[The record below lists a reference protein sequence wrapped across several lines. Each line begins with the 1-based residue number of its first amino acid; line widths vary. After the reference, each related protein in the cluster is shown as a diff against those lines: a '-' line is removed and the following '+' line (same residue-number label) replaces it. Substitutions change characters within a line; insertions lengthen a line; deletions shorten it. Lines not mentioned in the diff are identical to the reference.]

1 MNSII
6 LELSAIED
14 KIIDNTEMYSFEIY
28 KKLSEILE
36 IEKKE
41 DLRVSNIFGEFFN
54 ETIKLEKGKKYK
66 IRVITKSQKSFSN
79 LQKKLFEIAV
89 NKEKIEIGE
98 GVFRLSGI
106 ITKNETWCGE
116 YDLKEEWDN
125 LSPEI
130 NNFYEK
136 IKIKIV
142 NPILMNRK
150 SILGFDKILEIILKD
165 VENEVEFKMEKIK
178 ESILNSVVVKKEYYR
193 EKRVNLL
200 NDEIKKV
207 YLGDIEVILQ
217 GYYGKM
223 LLSFLQYIKYT
234 GLGELKEYGFGEIII
249 TNE

>member
-116 YDLKEEWDN
+116 YDLKKEWDN

-136 IKIKIV
+136 IKLKIV

-200 NDEIKKV
+200 NNEIKKV
-207 YLGDIEVILQ
+207 YLGDIEVVLQ

-223 LLSFLQYIKYT
+223 LLSFLQYVKHT

>member
-14 KIIDNTEMYSFEIY
+14 KIIDNTGMYSFEIY

-54 ETIKLEKGKKYK
+54 ETIKLEKEKKYK

-200 NDEIKKV
+200 NNEIKKV
-207 YLGDIEVILQ
+207 YLGDIEVVLR

-223 LLSFLQYIKYT
+223 LLSFLQYVKYT

>member
-41 DLRVSNIFGEFFN
+41 ELRVSNIFGEFFN
-54 ETIKLEKGKKYK
+54 ETIKLEKEKKYK

-98 GVFRLSGI
+98 GGFRLSGI
-106 ITKNETWCGE
+106 RTKNETWCGE
-116 YDLKEEWDN
+116 YDLKREWDN

-130 NNFYEK
+130 TNFYEK
-136 IKIKIV
+136 IKMKIV

-165 VENEVEFKMEKIK
+165 VENGVEFEMEKIK
-178 ESILNSVVVKKEYYR
+178 ESILNSVIVKKEYYR

-200 NDEIKKV
+200 NNEIKKV
-207 YLGDIEVILQ
+207 YLGDIEIVLQ
-217 GYYGKM
+217 GYYGQM

-234 GLGELKEYGFGEIII
+234 GVGELKEYGFGEIII

>member
-41 DLRVSNIFGEFFN
+41 ELRVSNIFGEFFN
-54 ETIKLEKGKKYK
+54 ETIKLEKEKKYK

-98 GVFRLSGI
+98 GGFRLSGI
-106 ITKNETWCGE
+106 RTKNETWCGE
-116 YDLKEEWDN
+116 YDLKREWDN

-130 NNFYEK
+130 TNFYEK
-136 IKIKIV
+136 IKMKIV

-165 VENEVEFKMEKIK
+165 VENEVEFEMEKIK

-200 NDEIKKV
+200 NNEIKMV
-207 YLGDIEVILQ
+207 YLGDIEIVLQ
-217 GYYGKM
+217 GYYGQM

-234 GLGELKEYGFGEIII
+234 GVGELKEYGFGEIII
-249 TNE
+249 TKE

>member
-1 MNSII
+1 M
-6 LELSAIED
+6 
-14 KIIDNTEMYSFEIY
+14 
-28 KKLSEILE
+28 
-36 IEKKE
+36 
-41 DLRVSNIFGEFFN
+41 GEFFN
-54 ETIKLEKGKKYK
+54 EIIKLELEKKYR
-66 IRVITKSQKSFSN
+66 IRVIAKSQKIFSI

-125 LSPEI
+125 LSSEI
-130 NNFYEK
+130 TNFYEK
-136 IKIKIV
+136 IKMKIV
-142 NPILMNRK
+142 NPILTNRK

-165 VENEVEFKMEKIK
+165 VENEVEFETEKIK
-178 ESILNSVVVKKEYYR
+178 ESILNSVIVKKEYYR

>member
-6 LELSAIED
+6 LELSALED
-14 KIIDNTEMYSFEIY
+14 KIIDNTGMYSFEIY
-28 KKLSEILE
+28 KKLSEMLE

-41 DLRVSNIFGEFFN
+41 ELRVSNIFGEFFN
-54 ETIKLEKGKKYK
+54 EIIKLEKEKKYR
-66 IRVITKSQKSFSN
+66 IRVIAKSQKIFSI
-79 LQKKLFEIAV
+79 LQNKLFEIAV

-125 LSPEI
+125 LSSEI
-130 NNFYEK
+130 TNFYEK
-136 IKIKIV
+136 IKMKIV
-142 NPILMNRK
+142 NPILTNRK

-165 VENEVEFKMEKIK
+165 VENEVEFETEKIK
-178 ESILNSVVVKKEYYR
+178 ESILNSVIVKKEYYR

>member
-6 LELSAIED
+6 LELSALED

-200 NDEIKKV
+200 NDEIIKV

-223 LLSFLQYIKYT
+223 LLSFLQYVKYT

-249 TNE
+249 TKE

>member
-6 LELSAIED
+6 LELSAVED
-14 KIIDNTEMYSFEIY
+14 KIIDNTGMYSFEIY

-54 ETIKLEKGKKYK
+54 ETIKLEKEKKYK

-79 LQKKLFEIAV
+79 LQKKLFEIDV

-178 ESILNSVVVKKEYYR
+178 ESILKSVVVKKEYYR

-200 NDEIKKV
+200 NNEIKKV
-207 YLGDIEVILQ
+207 YLGDIEVVLQ

-223 LLSFLQYIKYT
+223 LLSFLQYVKYT

>member
-14 KIIDNTEMYSFEIY
+14 KIIDNTGMYSFEIY

-54 ETIKLEKGKKYK
+54 ETIKLEKEKKYK

-98 GVFRLSGI
+98 GFFRLSGI

-116 YDLKEEWDN
+116 YDLKKEWDN

-136 IKIKIV
+136 IKMKIV
-142 NPILMNRK
+142 NPILMNKK

-165 VENEVEFKMEKIK
+165 IENEVEFKMEKIK

-200 NDEIKKV
+200 NNEIKKV
-207 YLGDIEVILQ
+207 YLGDIEVVLQ

-223 LLSFLQYIKYT
+223 LLTFLQYVKYT
-234 GLGELKEYGFGEIII
+234 GVGELKEYGFGEIII

>member
-6 LELSAIED
+6 LEFSALED
-14 KIIDNTEMYSFEIY
+14 KIIDNTGMYSFEIY
-28 KKLSEILE
+28 KKLFEMLE

-54 ETIKLEKGKKYK
+54 GTIKLEKEKKYR
-66 IRVITKSQKSFSN
+66 IRVITKSQKNFSN

-98 GVFRLSGI
+98 GFFRLSGI

-116 YDLKEEWDN
+116 YDLKKEWDN

-136 IKIKIV
+136 IKMKIV

-165 VENEVEFKMEKIK
+165 VENEVEFETGKIK
-178 ESILNSVVVKKEYYR
+178 ESILNSVIVKKEYYR

-200 NDEIKKV
+200 NNEIKKV
-207 YLGDIEVILQ
+207 YLGDIEVVLQ
-217 GYYGKM
+217 GYYGKI
-223 LLSFLQYIKYT
+223 LLTFLQYVKYT
-234 GLGELKEYGFGEIII
+234 GVGELKEYGFGEIII
-249 TNE
+249 TKE

>member
-14 KIIDNTEMYSFEIY
+14 KIIDNTGMYSFEIY

-54 ETIKLEKGKKYK
+54 ETIKLEKEKKYK

-136 IKIKIV
+136 IKMKIV

>member
-6 LELSAIED
+6 LELSAVED
-14 KIIDNTEMYSFEIY
+14 KIIDNTGMYSFEIY
-28 KKLSEILE
+28 KILSEMLE

-41 DLRVSNIFGEFFN
+41 ELRVSNIFGEFFN
-54 ETIKLEKGKKYK
+54 EIIKLEKEKKYR

>member
-54 ETIKLEKGKKYK
+54 ETIKLEKGKKYR
-66 IRVITKSQKSFSN
+66 IRVITKSQKNFSN

-116 YDLKEEWDN
+116 YDLKKEWDN

-136 IKIKIV
+136 IKMKIV

-165 VENEVEFKMEKIK
+165 IENEVEFKMEKIK

-200 NDEIKKV
+200 NNEIKKV
-207 YLGDIEVILQ
+207 YLGDIEVVLQ

-223 LLSFLQYIKYT
+223 LLSFLQYVKYT

>member
-6 LELSAIED
+6 LELSAVED
-14 KIIDNTEMYSFEIY
+14 KIIDNTGMYSFEIY

-36 IEKKE
+36 IEKKD
-41 DLRVSNIFGEFFN
+41 DLRVSNIFGEVFN
-54 ETIKLEKGKKYK
+54 ETIKLEKEKKYK

-150 SILGFDKILEIILKD
+150 SIIGFDKILEIILKD
-165 VENEVEFKMEKIK
+165 VENEVEF
-178 ESILNSVVVKKEYYR
+178 
-193 EKRVNLL
+193 
-200 NDEIKKV
+200 
-207 YLGDIEVILQ
+207 IEVVLQ

-223 LLSFLQYIKYT
+223 LLSFLQYVKYT

>member
-14 KIIDNTEMYSFEIY
+14 KIIDNTGMYSFEIY
-28 KKLSEILE
+28 KKLSEMLE
-36 IEKKE
+36 IDKKE

-54 ETIKLEKGKKYK
+54 ETIKLEKEKKYR
-66 IRVITKSQKSFSN
+66 IRVIAKSQKIFSN

-98 GVFRLSGI
+98 GFFRLSGI

-116 YDLKEEWDN
+116 YDLKKEWNN

-136 IKIKIV
+136 IKMKIV

>member
-6 LELSAIED
+6 LELSALED
-14 KIIDNTEMYSFEIY
+14 KIIDNTGMYSFEIY
-28 KKLSEILE
+28 KKLSEMLE

-41 DLRVSNIFGEFFN
+41 ELRVSNIFGEFFN
-54 ETIKLEKGKKYK
+54 EIIKLEKEKKYR
-66 IRVITKSQKSFSN
+66 IRVIAKSQKIFSI

-125 LSPEI
+125 LSSEI
-130 NNFYEK
+130 TNFYEK
-136 IKIKIV
+136 IKMKIV
-142 NPILMNRK
+142 NPILTNRK

-165 VENEVEFKMEKIK
+165 VENEVEFETEKIK
-178 ESILNSVVVKKEYYR
+178 ESILNSVIVKKEYYR

>member
-6 LELSAIED
+6 LELYALED
-14 KIIDNTEMYSFEIY
+14 KIIDNTGMYSFEIY
-28 KKLSEILE
+28 KKLSEMLE

-41 DLRVSNIFGEFFN
+41 ELRVSNIFGEFFN

-200 NDEIKKV
+200 NNEIKKV
-207 YLGDIEVILQ
+207 YLGDIEVVLQ

-223 LLSFLQYIKYT
+223 LLSFLQYVKYT
-234 GLGELKEYGFGEIII
+234 GLGEFKEYGFGEIII

>member
-14 KIIDNTEMYSFEIY
+14 KIIDNTGMYSFEIY

-41 DLRVSNIFGEFFN
+41 ELRVSNIFGEFFN
-54 ETIKLEKGKKYK
+54 ETIKLEKEKKYK

-98 GVFRLSGI
+98 GFFRLSGI

-116 YDLKEEWDN
+116 YDLKKEWDN

-130 NNFYEK
+130 NNFYEM
-136 IKIKIV
+136 IKMKIV

-223 LLSFLQYIKYT
+223 LLSFLQYIKYS

-249 TNE
+249 TKE

>member
-165 VENEVEFKMEKIK
+165 VENEVEFEMGKIK
-178 ESILNSVVVKKEYYR
+178 ESILNSVIVKKEYYR